1 MGCIFASFHM
11 SGKIPQ
17 RNDLLNSIERGSAI
31 IMAES
36 LIILAGSWS
45 GPHDL
50 LGSREFIILSRY
62 FVWRS
67 DNGIE
72 SGYLASVVDTGGIW
86 LGGIVRSDWAAKWS
100 LNKVALSS
108 SLVSVRPSV
117 VIRGGMISCRLRPVM
132 FRSLVIFVWV
142 MFLF

>member
-50 LGSREFIILSRY
+50 LGSREFIILSTS
-62 FVWRS
+62 F
-67 DNGIE
+67 G
-72 SGYLASVVDTGGIW
+72 VVTMVLRVGTWPLLYDTGGIW

-132 FRSLVIFVWV
+132 FRRVW
-142 MFLF
+142 